1 MGLLKIIDVEMPDT
15 VSVEYNDTI
24 FDRSDFEKNI
34 VNDGDR
40 SIVDDYEIAGG
51 GVIIES
57 IAEAIS
63 FVREHIFN

>member
-57 IAEAIS
+57 IA
-63 FVREHIFN
+63 

>member
-1 MGLLKIIDVEMPDT
+1 MPDT